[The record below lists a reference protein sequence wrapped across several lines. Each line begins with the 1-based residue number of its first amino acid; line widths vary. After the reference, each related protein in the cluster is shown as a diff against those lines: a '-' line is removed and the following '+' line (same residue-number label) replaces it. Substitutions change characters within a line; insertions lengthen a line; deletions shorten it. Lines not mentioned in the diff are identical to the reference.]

1 MSRAALVL
9 LTVFASTIPAS
20 AKEKKAPLPYTVLR
34 AHTIAVIIDPNAGR
48 RMSDPFGNE
57 TAQRN
62 VETALRNW
70 GRYEITTSL
79 INADLIVVV
88 RTGGRTVEPTM
99 PDPRQNQRVGEVE
112 PLDDGMGIGAQHG
125 SINNP
130 NQRPGS
136 YPPSTTPNSPS
147 TVPDRAEITSAP
159 DDSLV
164 VYSGGVDKPLDSPAI
179 FRYSAKDAL
188 KAPGVSAV
196 GVFRKAVAD
205 TEKIATSK
213 NP

>member
-112 PLDDGMGIGAQHG
+112 PIDGGIGMGAQHG

-130 NQRPGS
+130 NQPPS
-136 YPPSTTPNSPS
+136 NYPPSTT
-147 TVPDRAEITSAP
+147 PDRAEITSAP

-188 KAPGVSAV
+188 KAPAV
-196 GVFRKAVAD
+196 TAVDAFRRAVAD
-205 TEKIATSK
+205 TEKIAASK